1 MWVNAFIVQKCSE
14 TIFFPLLMYQVTNLL
29 IWHIKRA
36 TVNGG
41 NGKWKRKRKAEKGNG
56 RHSNTYTVQ
65 AINARIGAR
74 AASLGVH
81 HWVGVKPGLWTQGLM
96 N

>member
-1 MWVNAFIVQKCSE
+1 MKMAKVMGNC
-14 TIFFPLLMYQVTNLL
+14 
-29 IWHIKRA
+29 KRR
-36 TVNGG
+36 
-41 NGKWKRKRKAEKGNG
+41 KRKRKAENGNG

-74 AASLGVH
+74 VSLGVH
-81 HWVGVKPGLWTQGLM
+81 HWVGVKPGLWTGLM

>member
-1 MWVNAFIVQKCSE
+1 ME
-14 TIFFPLLMYQVTNLL
+14 TETES
-29 IWHIKRA
+29 
-36 TVNGG
+36 G
-41 NGKWKRKRKAEKGNG
+41 NGKRKRKAEKGNG

-65 AINARIGAR
+65 AINARVGAR

>member
-1 MWVNAFIVQKCSE
+1 ME
-14 TIFFPLLMYQVTNLL
+14 TETES
-29 IWHIKRA
+29 
-36 TVNGG
+36 G
-41 NGKWKRKRKAEKGNG
+41 NGKRKRKAEKGNG

-65 AINARIGAR
+65 AINAMRQLGAR

-81 HWVGVKPGLWTQGLM
+81 HSVGVKPGLWTQELM

>member
-1 MWVNAFIVQKCSE
+1 ME
-14 TIFFPLLMYQVTNLL
+14 TETE
-29 IWHIKRA
+29 
-36 TVNGG
+36 TESG
-41 NGKWKRKRKAEKGNG
+41 NGKRKTEKGNG

-74 AASLGVH
+74 VASLGVH
-81 HWVGVKPGLWTQGLM
+81 HWVGVKSGLWTGLM

>member
-1 MWVNAFIVQKCSE
+1 MHGQWSRPGNRKRRKRKVE
-14 TIFFPLLMYQVTNLL
+14 TEN
-29 IWHIKRA
+29 
-36 TVNGG
+36 G
-41 NGKWKRKRKAEKGNG
+41 NGKRKRKAEKGNG

-65 AINARIGAR
+65 AICSNARIGAR

-81 HWVGVKPGLWTQGLM
+81 HWVGVKPGLWTRLM

>member
-1 MWVNAFIVQKCSE
+1 ME
-14 TIFFPLLMYQVTNLL
+14 TETES
-29 IWHIKRA
+29 
-36 TVNGG
+36 G
-41 NGKWKRKRKAEKGNG
+41 NGKRKAKKGNG

-81 HWVGVKPGLWTQGLM
+81 HWVGVTSGLWTGLM

>member
-1 MWVNAFIVQKCSE
+1 MGF
-14 TIFFPLLMYQVTNLL
+14 L
-29 IWHIKRA
+29 RA

-41 NGKWKRKRKAEKGNG
+41 NGKWKRKRKVETENEKRKRKAEKGNG

-81 HWVGVKPGLWTQGLM
+81 HWVGVKLGLWTQGLM